1 MPPAVAAGFLAGG
14 GNFASAF
21 SALILLATNVVCL
34 NLSSQLVFIWK
45 GIRPRRWLERRAAKN
60 AVRTNLVV
68 LGVLVIVLIAI
79 IYVWTRLFE

>member
-1 MPPAVAAGFLAGG
+1 MV
-14 GNFASAF
+14 
-21 SALILLATNVVCL
+21 
-34 NLSSQLVFIWK
+34 